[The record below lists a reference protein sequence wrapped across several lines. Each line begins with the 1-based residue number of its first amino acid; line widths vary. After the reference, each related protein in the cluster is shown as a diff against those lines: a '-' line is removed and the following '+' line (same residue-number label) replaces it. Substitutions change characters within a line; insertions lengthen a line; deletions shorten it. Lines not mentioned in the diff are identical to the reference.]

1 MPDSATLLTY
11 VIIVAGYAAL
21 PGPSVLLTIAR
32 SISSGTRAGI
42 ATSLGIAMGDLI
54 HTTLAVLG
62 VSAIVFASAVAFS
75 LMKYLGAAYLI
86 YLGIKALREP
96 AASLD
101 LPAEAQISP
110 KRALKQ
116 GLLCEALNPKSALFF
131 LAFLP
136 QFVRLEA
143 GSVTSQLMVLG
154 LTFVVIG
161 IAVTASYALAA
172 GRVGAFLRR
181 RPGAAKW
188 QNKFAGGIYCTLGL
202 HLILQER

>member
-11 VIIVAGYAAL
+11 AIIVAGYAAL
-21 PGPSVLLTIAR
+21 PGPSVLLTVAR

-62 VSAIVFASAVAFS
+62 VSAILFASAVAFS

-86 YLGIKALREP
+86 YLGFKALREP
-96 AASLD
+96 ATSLD
-101 LPAEAQISP
+101 LPAEARISP
-110 KRALKQ
+110 KQALKQ

-143 GSVTSQLMVLG
+143 GSVTSQLLVLG
-154 LTFVVIG
+154 LTFVAIG

-181 RPGAAKW
+181 SPTAAKW

-202 HLILQER
+202 HLILQQR

>member
-11 VIIVAGYAAL
+11 AIIVAGYAAL

-42 ATSLGIAMGDLI
+42 ATSLGIALGDLI

-62 VSAIVFASAVAFS
+62 VSAILFASAVAFS

-86 YLGIKALREP
+86 YLGFKAFREP
-96 AASLD
+96 ASSLE
-101 LPAEAQISP
+101 LPAEARISP
-110 KRALKQ
+110 KQALKQ

-143 GSVTSQLMVLG
+143 GSVTSQLLVLG

-181 RPGAAKW
+181 SPGAAKW

-202 HLILQER
+202 HLVLQER